1 MKTLPFAALV
11 LAASTAFA
19 GDVSFTPSSPAP
31 YLWSDLANWSGGAL
45 PGSGDTAVLDAAALA
60 ASPVVLPAGTSVSVA
75 GVTLGSKTS
84 GQSGYNLLKI
94 ESGAT
99 LTTTDNNTGLI
110 VGGATGIVTNYG
122 TFTGRFRLGPLSASG
137 IVNGTLAR
145 FDNFGTVSASGFWM
159 GLGNSASRTPGTPS
173 VFYNHAGATFGM
185 TGGGYMSRD
194 GGESTFINEG
204 TMSSSAIL
212 YMGLGREKSELRIQD
227 NGTFTANNEI
237 RLGHGYASTSYVVL
251 SDSGSI
257 KGTGAINVGHGNG
270 QKATGYLILSN
281 AAAIVKS
288 AGRINLGTYTEGA
301 TGHLRMD
308 DSASVALNDYL
319 IVGEKA
325 SARGTVEMA
334 GDSGFQGVTV
344 VVANGNNSTGIVAM
358 AGNSGLDLS
367 GSLCIGG
374 SFASNGDNSLA
385 TVSLTDSAVAGIGG
399 SIYIGLRPG
408 SCGTLSLGGNS
419 RLSVTNNLYAGYAS
433 GATGTVSVAGN
444 ATISA
449 PSVKMGQGSAAALI
463 TLADSA
469 TLFSTNIA
477 IASSGTAT
485 GTLEVG
491 GGSVVTNLLVLNIG
505 NASKCNAT
513 LAMRGGAIFLDIDP
527 ENPDYVRQGW
537 FNPIGLN
544 PTRTEVCG
552 RIRGWGK
559 IAFSDPVTYVANAA
573 QRPNGLT
580 HHGQV
585 IADGEGEARDLDFSR
600 FGALN
605 FSSTDANPSGT
616 NGWFAV
622 NKGRLRLP
630 RSWPRKTNNAFCVGD
645 CYTLDYSQAAN
656 NAVASNRLA
665 NTFSTTFTGAGTGN
679 YLFADLYATDRDDIP
694 GGLDAVQPDRVIS
707 VWRIGLFDDGPDAD
721 EPETPSAFTSA
732 QLHFRI
738 PGDAVAGAEK
748 LYVARHDGTAN
759 GKWSIVG
766 RLVDPN
772 PKWPVV
778 PARVTAPSSAAWN
791 LGWFAVIDRSTPFGT
806 TLYIR

>member
-19 GDVSFTPSSPAP
+19 GEVSYSPSSPAP

-60 ASPVVLPAGTSVSVA
+60 ASPVVLPAGMSVSVA
-75 GVTLGSKTS
+75 GVTVGSKTS
-84 GQSGYNLLKI
+84 GQSGYNLFEI

-110 VGGATGIVTNYG
+110 VGGATGVVTNYG

-145 FDNFGTVSASGFWM
+145 FDNFGTVSASAFWM

-212 YMGLGREKSELRIQD
+212 YMGLGKEKSELRIQG

-237 RLGHGYASTSYVVL
+237 RMGHGYASTSYVVL

-270 QKATGYLILSN
+270 QKATGYLVLSN
-281 AAAIVKS
+281 NASIVKS
-288 AGRINLGTYTEGA
+288 AGSINLGTYTAGA
-301 TGHLRMD
+301 AGHLQMN
-308 DSASVALNDYL
+308 DSASITHDSYLNL
-319 IVGEKA
+319 GNSA
-325 SARGTVEMA
+325 STQGTVEMA
-334 GDSGFQGVTV
+334 GNSVFQGKTV
-344 VVANGNNSTGIVAM
+344 VLANATNSTGVISM
-358 AGNSGLDLS
+358 AGNSRFYPQALY
-367 GSLCIGG
+367 IGG
-374 SFASNGDNSLA
+374 AYSAADNSQA
-385 TVSLTDSAVAGIGG
+385 TMSLTDSAEAGIGNSLYVG
-399 SIYIGLRPG
+399 MRPG
-408 SCGTLSLGGNS
+408 ARGTLSLAGDS
-419 RLSVTNNLYAGYAS
+419 HLSVTTNLFIGYNS
-433 GATGTVSVAGN
+433 GSTGTVSVAGN
-444 ATISA
+444 ATIAA
-449 PSVKMGQGSAAALI
+449 PSVSVGQGSATVALM

-469 TLFSTNIA
+469 TLFSTNIG
-477 IASSGTAT
+477 IVSSGTAT

-491 GGSVVTNLLVLNIG
+491 GDSVVTNLLTLDIG
-505 NASKCNAT
+505 NASKCDAT

-527 ENPDYVRQGW
+527 ENPTYVDQGW
-537 FNPIGLN
+537 FNPIRLN
-544 PTRTEVCG
+544 PTRTEACG

-559 IAFSDPVTYVANAA
+559 VAFSDPVTYVANAA

-585 IADGEGEARDLDFSR
+585 IADGEGVARDLDFSR

-630 RSWPRKTNNAFCVGD
+630 RSWPRKSDAAFCVGD
-645 CYTLDYSQAAN
+645 HYSLDYSKTPGGN
-656 NAVASNRLA
+656 VASNRLA
-665 NTFSTTFTGAGTGN
+665 NTFSATFTGAGTGN

-694 GGLDAVQPDRVIS
+694 GGLDEIRPDRVIS
-707 VWRIGLFDDGPDAD
+707 VWRIGLFDDGPEAD
-721 EPETPSAFTSA
+721 EPSTPSAFTSA
-732 QLHFRI
+732 ELRLRI
-738 PGDAVAGAEK
+738 PGDTVSGTEK

-778 PARVTAPSSAAWN
+778 PARVSAPSASTWN
-791 LGWFAVIDRSTPFGT
+791 LGWFAVIDRSTPFNT
-806 TLYIR
+806 VLYIR